1 MLKAEKLGRRKSWLD
16 GRIAGGQLSGS
27 MTCPSKSV
35 MLQSGHFCLN
45 RPSEENERLYASGSL
60 NLHYGTA
67 WISQITATRFNKA
80 VPAGPKVFMRSLIVA
95 PMTASHA

>member
-35 MLQSGHFCLN
+35 ML
-45 RPSEENERLYASGSL
+45 
-60 NLHYGTA
+60 
-67 WISQITATRFNKA
+67 
-80 VPAGPKVFMRSLIVA
+80 
-95 PMTASHA
+95 